1 MSYFRA
7 STANDQGWRPGTVTL
22 GNMIR
27 HAGPDW
33 KAVAA
38 QHAAAVRAGQQIQQ
52 ARQRVATRRMSA
64 IDAAARGDR
73 TRVRMPRL
81 SGLSGLDLSSL
92 LVNGQTYIFHFT
104 WSGLGLS
111 PDMNAISQQIA
122 SSDSNFLNPVASAES
137 GGVRVQFVYNGQG
150 SNVAAAG
157 AEMQNAINTFG
168 LMGIANGLTFSG
180 ADGGPG
186 GSLTAPGAPNPSNNN
201 NNNPSSF
208 SWSSFL
214 AGMGLSVGVG
224 TALAVGLGV
233 VLLRD

>member
-7 STANDQGWRPGTVTL
+7 STANPNGWRPGTVRGL
-22 GNMIR
+22 GYMSSARQN
-27 HAGPDW
+27 GPDW

-38 QHAAAVRAGQQIQQ
+38 QHQAATRAHQHHQ
-52 ARQRVATRRMSA
+52 RQRKRANAHRMA
-64 IDAAARGDR
+64 IVDAAARGDR

-81 SGLSGLDLSSL
+81 SGLGGIDLSSQ

-104 WSGLGLS
+104 WSGLGIA

-122 SSDSNFLNPVASAES
+122 SSDSNFLNPVASAEP

-150 SNVAAAG
+150 SNVSAAG
-157 AEMQNAINTFG
+157 GEMQNAINTFG
-168 LMGIANGLTFSG
+168 LMGIGNGLTFSG

-186 GSLTAPGAPNPSNNN
+186 GSLTAPGAPNNN

-208 SWSSFL
+208 SWSAFL

-233 VLLRD
+233 ILLKD